1 MQQIAY
7 LSTATHLMKPDQLAE
22 LLNQC
27 RVSNIENKISGI
39 LLHHGGNFLQVLEG
53 PSDNVSALYK
63 KITQDPRHT
72 YCLEVVNRKIDE
84 RMFGDWSMGF
94 KKLSDEQSADLP
106 GFNSFLQQ
114 PLDEDTVSSHRDQIF
129 DLLIQFKTIHLAE

>member
-7 LSTATHLMKPDQLAE
+7 LSTATHLMKPDQLSE

-53 PSDNVSALYK
+53 PSEKVSALYK
-63 KITQDPRHT
+63 KLHKT
-72 YCLEVVNRKIDE
+72 
-84 RMFGDWSMGF
+84 
-94 KKLSDEQSADLP
+94 
-106 GFNSFLQQ
+106 
-114 PLDEDTVSSHRDQIF
+114 RDIPTAW
-129 DLLIQFKTIHLAE
+129 K